1 MVRAKWN
8 EYFCKVLAGDIN
20 PAIRT
25 HAAFLSVWRRYGF
38 TPEGF
43 NLASLSV
50 QVYLVLTPENQYG
63 C

>member
-1 MVRAKWN
+1 M
-8 EYFCKVLAGDIN
+8 YCCKVLAGDID

-50 QVYLVLTPENQYG
+50 QVYLVLTPEGQCG